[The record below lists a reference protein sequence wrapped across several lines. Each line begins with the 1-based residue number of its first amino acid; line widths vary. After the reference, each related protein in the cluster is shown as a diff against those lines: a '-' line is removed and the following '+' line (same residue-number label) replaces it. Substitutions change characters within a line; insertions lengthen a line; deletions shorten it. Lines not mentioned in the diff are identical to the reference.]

1 MNSRYR
7 IKNLSLYYKE
17 RDVASPKDNMFLSD
31 ILNCFRA
38 PLSENQA
45 LAVCYQ
51 SAKELVAIRKESF
64 GALRRQKIDIELTTI
79 EIRKDGSIFF
89 TSINESSS
97 VEEESAVLF
106 NLGSVVYECL
116 DFGMEALVE
125 RELDEELE
133 KLILDMTNCDQG
145 DEGISLSDA
154 YLYETTSSPRGLIP
168 SKKERNSGKYQEIIR
183 GDITLEAV
191 LSRCV
196 NHLPRDILDPGEHFR
211 AVCRA
216 LVSEA
221 VELSTFLHQLCNG
234 RALVAQTWGRG
245 VGPTNW
251 AFLQKLQEAEWA
263 QLWLQVMREL
273 RQGVSLRHV
282 DQTKLPPATYELSP
296 YEILLKDIRFKRYTL
311 NHVAITAQ
319 VKKDAHDVIL
329 EFIRSRPPLT
339 KASLRKVKQCPKRSP
354 SPRDRLLSEIRS
366 PPKLKPTPVPVL
378 KSVRELYF
386 EEKTGISFND
396 SNFTPPKR
404 KCLKPANKL
413 TELINRWD
421 SSSTVEID
429 ISPIISR
436 AETPHVITS
445 DAEDEYN
452 NNETGPLSQSDD
464 IDGKG
469 RRSSNSSDSSFLS
482 LDDEDCIK
490 NRNFNS
496 FEIINSI
503 ECDPVFPPSLDN
515 LRAVTITSKIYMTMK
530 EVKHMRRTLALL
542 ELGALDPEQK
552 LYKDLASGRLCFC
565 CRTRK
570 FSLFGKWSRVCEIC
584 ECKVCY
590 SCIHAVDSA
599 SSYIFQEELN
609 VNERDSG
616 IADMSWPFVG
626 YLNLGGDSEEGKS
639 HRICLAC
646 KRFVNMHC

>member
-1 MNSRYR
+1 M
-7 IKNLSLYYKE
+7 
-17 RDVASPKDNMFLSD
+17 ASQKDNMLLSD
-31 ILNCFRA
+31 ILKCFRA
-38 PLSENQA
+38 PLSEDQA

-89 TSINESSS
+89 TNINESSS
-97 VEEESAVLF
+97 VQEESAVLF
-106 NLGSVVYECL
+106 DLGSVVYECL
-116 DFGMEALVE
+116 DYGMEALVE
-125 RELDEELE
+125 RQLDEGLE
-133 KLILDMTNCDQG
+133 RLILDMTNCDQG
-145 DEGISLSDA
+145 DEGISLPDNYFHEVS
-154 YLYETTSSPRGLIP
+154 SSPSERIP
-168 SKKERNSGKYQEIIR
+168 SKRERSSSGKNQEIIR

-191 LSRCV
+191 LSRCA
-196 NHLPRDILDPGEHFR
+196 NHLPRDITDSSEHFR

-216 LVSEA
+216 LLSEA
-221 VELSTFLHQLCNG
+221 VELSAFLHQLCNG

-245 VGPTNW
+245 VGSTNW
-251 AFLQKLQEAEWA
+251 AFLQNLQAAEWA

-311 NHVAITAQ
+311 NHVHITAQ

-329 EFIRSRPPLT
+329 EFIRSRPPLS
-339 KASLRKVKQCPKRSP
+339 KASLRKVKQYPKKSP
-354 SPRDRLLSEIRS
+354 SPHDKLLSEIRS
-366 PPKLKPTPVPVL
+366 PPKLKPTPMPVL
-378 KSVRELYF
+378 KSVREIYF
-386 EEKTGISFND
+386 EEKTGITLSE
-396 SNFTPPKR
+396 SKFTPPKR
-404 KCLKPANKL
+404 KCLKPAIKL

-429 ISPIISR
+429 VSPIVSR
-436 AETPHVITS
+436 SETPQVTMF
-445 DAEDEYN
+445 DEDECDSN
-452 NNETGPLSQSDD
+452 DSVLSKPGADFGNVRRISD
-464 IDGKG
+464 
-469 RRSSNSSDSSFLS
+469 SSDSSFLS

-496 FEIINSI
+496 FEIMNGT

-515 LRAVTITSKIYMTMK
+515 LRTVTITSKIYMTMK

-542 ELGALDPEQK
+542 DLGALDPEER
-552 LYKDLASGRLCFC
+552 LYKDLANGRLCFC
-565 CRTRK
+565 CRARK

-584 ECKVCY
+584 ECKVCF
-590 SCIHAVDSA
+590 SCVHTMDSS
-599 SSYIFQEELN
+599 SSYIFQEEVN

-626 YLNLGGDSEEGKS
+626 YLTLGGESEEIKT

-646 KRFVNMHC
+646 KRFIIMHC